1 VLKSRIVQWR
11 HGFAVAAV
19 IANVTI
25 AITGSI
31 VRVTGS
37 GLGCTEWPNCLPG
50 SMVPVEHPELAMVH
64 QWIEYGNR
72 MLSGVVGII
81 GGFCLLAALFMRPTR
96 RRVIWLSAAMM
107 GGVLVQ
113 AVLGGITVRTGLLW
127 WTVAIHMI
135 VSPILAW
142 FAVQLVRALRE
153 GDGPARPLTRPIVRK
168 FLVAQMVVLV
178 ALMIAGTL
186 VTGAGPHAGDKD
198 VARLGLP
205 VETLAHVHAAIL
217 YLFVGMLAV
226 LGLLLW
232 RGPTERVVWRRYFV
246 LVGVV
251 LGQGT
256 LGFVQFFTG
265 VPSVLVVVHVFGAM
279 LVTVALAALWAG
291 SRERGPAEPA
301 TVEPYNNEQF
311 AATSR

>member
-1 VLKSRIVQWR
+1 MLKSRIVQWR

-25 AITGSI
+25 AITGSV

-37 GLGCTEWPNCLPG
+37 GLGCTEWPDCLPG
-50 SMVPVEHPELAMVH
+50 SMVPVEHPELSSLH

-72 MLSGVVGII
+72 LLSVVVGII
-81 GGFCLLAALFMRPTR
+81 GALCLLAALFMRPVR
-96 RRVIWLSAAMM
+96 RRVIWLSLAMM
-107 GGVLVQ
+107 GGVLAQ
-113 AVLGGITVRTGLLW
+113 AVIGGITVRTGLLW
-127 WTVAIHMI
+127 WTVAIHMV
-135 VSPILAW
+135 VSPVLAW

-153 GDGPARPLTRPIVRK
+153 GDGPPRPRVAPAVRK
-168 FLVAQMVVLV
+168 FLVAQLVVLV

-217 YLFVGMLAV
+217 YLFLGMLAV
-226 LGLLLW
+226 LAFLLW
-232 RGPTERVVWRRYFV
+232 RGPTERIVWRRY
-246 LVGVV
+246 LMLLAAV

-265 VPSVLVVVHVFGAM
+265 VPSVLVVLHVFGAM

-291 SRERGPAEPA
+291 SRERGPVQEA
-301 TVEPYNNEQF
+301 TVEPDHNEKL
-311 AATSR
+311 AATTH

>member
-11 HGFAVAAV
+11 HKFAAAAV

-50 SMVPVEHPELAMVH
+50 SMVPVEHPELSMFH

-81 GGFCLLAALFMRPTR
+81 GGLCLLAALFMQPVR

-107 GGVLVQ
+107 GGVVVQ
-113 AVLGGITVRTGLLW
+113 AVLGGITVMTGLLW
-127 WTVAIHMI
+127 WTVAIHF
-135 VSPILAW
+135 VSSSVLTW
-142 FAVQLVRALRE
+142 FAVLLVRALRE
-153 GDGPARPLTRPIVRK
+153 GDGPPQVLTHPIVPR
-168 FLVAQMVVLV
+168 LLIGQGAVLV
-178 ALMIAGTL
+178 ALLIAGTM

-198 VARLGLP
+198 VPRLGLH
-205 VETLAHVHAAIL
+205 VETLAHLHSAIL
-217 YLFVGMLAV
+217 YVF
-226 LGLLLW
+226 LGLLAVVGFVLW
-232 RGPTERVVWRRYFV
+232 RGPSVREVWRRYFV

-251 LGQGT
+251 LAQGAI
-256 LGFVQFFTG
+256 GFVQFFTG
-265 VPSVLVVVHVFGAM
+265 VPSVLVVMHVFGAM
-279 LVTVALAALWAG
+279 LVTVALASLWV
-291 SRERGPAEPA
+291 STRTRPEPA
-301 TVEPYNNEQF
+301 TVEPYHNEQF
-311 AATSR
+311 AATSP

>member
-50 SMVPVEHPELAMVH
+50 SMVPVEHPELSMFH
-64 QWIEYGNR
+64 QWIEYSNR

-81 GGFCLLAALFMRPTR
+81 GGLCLLAALFMVPRR
-96 RRVIWLSAAMM
+96 RRVMWLSLAMM

-113 AVLGGITVRTGLLW
+113 AVVGGITVRTGLLW
-127 WTVAIHMI
+127 WTVAIHFI
-135 VSPILAW
+135 ASSVLTW
-142 FAVQLVRALRE
+142 FAVMLVRALRE
-153 GDGPARPLTRPIVRK
+153 GDGKPVRTTSPAVSRL
-168 FLVAQMVVLV
+168 LVGQTILLV
-178 ALMIAGTL
+178 ALMTAGTL

-198 VARLGLP
+198 VPRLGLP

-217 YLFVGMLAV
+217 YAFMALLAV
-226 LGLLLW
+226 VGLLLW
-232 RGPTERVVWRRYFV
+232 RGPSTRDVWRRYFT

-251 LGQGT
+251 LAQGT
-256 LGFVQFFTG
+256 IGFVQFFTG
-265 VPSVLVVVHVFGAM
+265 VPSVLVVTHVLGAM
-279 LVTVALAALWAG
+279 LVVVALASLWVAT
-291 SRERGPAEPA
+291 RERPEPA
-301 TVEPYNNEQF
+301 TVEPERNEQF
-311 AATSR
+311 ATTSP